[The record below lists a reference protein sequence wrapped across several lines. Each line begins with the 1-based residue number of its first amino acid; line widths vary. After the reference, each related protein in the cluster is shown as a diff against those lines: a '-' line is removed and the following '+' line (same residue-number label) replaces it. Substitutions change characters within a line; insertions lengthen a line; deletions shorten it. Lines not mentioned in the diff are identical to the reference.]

1 MQLLMVTEA
10 VIRVHTVGKHIVGQ
24 GRGSAAACSEDKREK
39 RLHLV
44 LDFFDS
50 PKVAAFFSC
59 KGWRRGG
66 EHKEAEATYPSN
78 LNTVHVWFSH
88 CPMARL
94 LLT

>member
-50 PKVAAFFSC
+50 PRWPLFSLARD
-59 KGWRRGG
+59 GGG
-66 EHKEAEATYPSN
+66 EE
-78 LNTVHVWFSH
+78 NTRK
-88 CPMARL
+88 PKLRTL
-94 LLT
+94 LI